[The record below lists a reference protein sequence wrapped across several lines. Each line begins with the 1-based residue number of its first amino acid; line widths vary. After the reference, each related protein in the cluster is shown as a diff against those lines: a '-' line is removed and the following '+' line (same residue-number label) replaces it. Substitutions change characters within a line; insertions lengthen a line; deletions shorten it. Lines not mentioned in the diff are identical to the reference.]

1 MRSFQKLRPLVMEMT
16 ARTQQQLTEVAR
28 ELHTANADIS
38 KSLYVRSIVWAGE
51 TWRGRASTRPISL
64 KPHANCIGGAIDS
77 LKKSTA
83 DMKLQLDTQKQLNQ
97 VCTCNNKR
105 HPDGH
110 SQMVMGQS
118 CKTRLPI

>member
-1 MRSFQKLRPLVMEMT
+1 MEMT

-38 KSLYVRSIVWAGE
+38 KSVYVCSIVWAGE
-51 TWRGRASTRPISL
+51 TCRARASTHSISL
-64 KPHANCIGGAIDS
+64 KPLANCIGGAIDS

-97 VCTCNNKR
+97 VSTCNIR
-105 HPDGH
+105 GYPDGH
-110 SQMVMGQS
+110 SRMVLGGGCLATQWPVYLVV
-118 CKTRLPI
+118 TH